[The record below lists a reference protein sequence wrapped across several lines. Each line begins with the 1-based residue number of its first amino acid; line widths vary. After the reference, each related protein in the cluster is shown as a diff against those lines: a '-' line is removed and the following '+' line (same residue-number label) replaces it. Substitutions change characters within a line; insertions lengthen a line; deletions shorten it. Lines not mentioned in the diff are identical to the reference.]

1 MSLSALFD
9 RTKEIPYDQYSA
21 RIEGV
26 PMSQFPLGSQN
37 FLPARVSDARM
48 ASNVSVE
55 IPGNQ
60 FDVRAEVVLSDFHL
74 QFQAEP
80 KNTIEGIVR
89 NVLNGVGRLEAGVR
103 MWRKDGAVDF
113 AFSTDL
119 DDQIA
124 ERLKG
129 VVGEELTKLQADLQ
143 KKLNDRIGPKRKE
156 LEDLLASKRDLVN
169 KQVADVR
176 ALLDQQ
182 TSALDSKKKELTD
195 RLEAEKQGK
204 VKDVLKGV
212 LKK

>member
-1 MSLSALFD
+1 
-9 RTKEIPYDQYSA
+9 
-21 RIEGV
+21 
-26 PMSQFPLGSQN
+26 
-37 FLPARVSDARM
+37 
-48 ASNVSVE
+48 
-55 IPGNQ
+55 
-60 FDVRAEVVLSDFHL
+60 
-74 QFQAEP
+74 
-80 KNTIEGIVR
+80 
-89 NVLNGVGRLEAGVR
+89 